1 MPAHR
6 LPLIDALKAL
16 ASQVIVL
23 HHLCFYGPMSDVA
36 MTLGPAIFHWFAEYG
51 RLAVQVFLVISGFLA
66 ARSIAP
72 EGHLSSTRHPGR
84 MMLQRYV
91 RLIAP
96 LPAVILCAVVAATIA
111 RQWMTHDSIPG
122 PASPVEIGANIFLL
136 HDLLGV
142 DSLSAG
148 IWYVAI
154 DFQLYVLLLGALWL
168 GHARSTQRGERRRQ
182 PGAVLTVLCAL
193 AAVLFFNRQA
203 DLDHLGLYFFGS
215 YALGAFAW
223 WAAFPRHPR
232 LQRLAVVLVVVTITA
247 LLIDFRSRL
256 ALALL
261 TALLLRYWGR
271 TGRMVRWGRSPT
283 LAWLS
288 EISYSVFLLHFSVLL
303 VLNAVFTHI
312 APHNPMVQL
321 LGMLLAWGLSVA
333 AGHLFHRHVE
343 LPVNRLAGRILSA
356 AT

>member
-6 LPLIDALKAL
+6 LTLIDALKAL
-16 ASQVIVL
+16 ASQAIVL

-36 MTLGPAIFHWFAEYG
+36 MAIAPIIFKGIAEYG
-51 RLAVQVFLVISGFLA
+51 RLAVQFFLVIGGFLA

-72 EGHLSSTRHPGR
+72 EGHLPNTRHPGR

-91 RLIAP
+91 RLVVP
-96 LPAVILCAVVAATIA
+96 LPVIILCAVMAAAIA
-111 RQWMTHDSIPG
+111 RRLMTHDSIPE
-122 PASPVEIGANIFLL
+122 PASLLQIGAHILL
-136 HDLLGV
+136 VQGV
-142 DSLSAG
+142 FDIDSLSAG

-154 DFQLYVLLLGALWL
+154 DFQLYVLLLAALWI

-182 PGAVLTVLCAL
+182 PGALLTVIIAFG
-193 AAVLFFNRQA
+193 AVLYFNRQA
-203 DLDHLGLYFFGS
+203 NLDHLGLYFFGS

-232 LQRLAVVLVVVTITA
+232 LQRLAVALVIVTVIA

-256 ALALL
+256 ALALV

-271 TGRMVRWGRSPT
+271 TGRMMRWGRSPT

-303 VLNAVFTHI
+303 LVNAVFTHI
-312 APHNPMVQL
+312 APHSPPVQL
-321 LGMLLAWGLSVA
+321 LGMLVAWGLSIV

-343 LPVNRLAGRILSA
+343 LPVNRLAGRFLSA
-356 AT
+356 AI